1 MTPAHGL
8 VIEVC
13 VEGIDAVQAA
23 QDGGADRV
31 ELCAGLSE
39 GGLTPSLGTVRGALA
54 VARVPVHVIVRP
66 RGGDF
71 VYSDSEFASMLA
83 DVQVLKE
90 AGVQGVVFGC
100 LTPEA
105 AVDVPRTQA
114 LVAQAGPMSVTFHR
128 AFDLAADPAQA
139 LEQLIRCGIDRVLT
153 SGQQV
158 TALEGVSLLQ
168 SLLEQARGRIVIL
181 GCGRIRPDSVAEL
194 LKQVS
199 LSEIHFSAQRLVTN
213 RMAAQRSQIRFG
225 GDENSGQ
232 LVTSTEQVAATIMAA
247 QSGGQ
252 GVSLS

>member
-1 MTPAHGL
+1 MSLAAGL
-8 VIEVC
+8 VTEVC

-31 ELCAGLSE
+31 ELCAGLAE
-39 GGLTPSLGTVRGALA
+39 GGLTPSLGTVCGALA

-71 VYSDSEFASMLA
+71 VYSDSEFTSMLD

-105 AVDVPRTQA
+105 TVDVPRTQA

-128 AFDLAADPAQA
+128 AFDVAADPVQA
-139 LEQLIRCGIDRVLT
+139 LEHLISCGIDRVLT

-158 TALEGVSLLQ
+158 TALDGVSLLQ
-168 SLLEQARGRIVIL
+168 SLLGQARGRIVVL

-194 LKQVS
+194 LAQVP
-199 LSEIHFSAQRLVTN
+199 LSEIHFSAQRRVDASA
-213 RMAAQRSQIRFG
+213 AAQPSRIRFG
-225 GDENSGQ
+225 NDENGGQ
-232 LVTSTEQVAATIMAA
+232 LRTSAEQVAATITAA
-247 QSGGQ
+247 RSGGY
-252 GVSLS
+252 GASLS